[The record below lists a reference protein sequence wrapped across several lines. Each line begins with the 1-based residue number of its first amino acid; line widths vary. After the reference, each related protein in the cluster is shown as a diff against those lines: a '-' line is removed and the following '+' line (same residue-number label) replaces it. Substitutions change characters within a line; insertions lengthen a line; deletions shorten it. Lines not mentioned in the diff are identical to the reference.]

1 MKMVL
6 GPRPYLCHI
15 YCGAVRASPWSDGLD
30 RVTVITEIRVSL
42 AKATSHAR
50 LVFLDPNST
59 HHCQPSVPAT
69 DHLPCWQTSSK
80 SFTGTLSP
88 GMWAFFAFVF
98 LGHWQRLLTP
108 MGRPYTSFYVTHLA
122 DSLVRASCLMG
133 PKPIWDSVSWIKIQ
147 PSYSWPMCTGPTL
160 DGPECHFRP
169 SLHHRWPK

>member
-1 MKMVL
+1 MPHLLWRSSGFTMIRRSRSSNSDHRDSCIVGQG
-6 GPRPYLCHI
+6 GP
-15 YCGAVRASPWSDGLD
+15 
-30 RVTVITEIRVSL
+30 
-42 AKATSHAR
+42 TSHAP

-88 GMWAFFAFVF
+88 GVWAFFAFVS

-108 MGRPYTSFYVTHLA
+108 MGRPYTSFYVPHLA

-133 PKPIWDSVSWIKIQ
+133 PKPIWDSLSWIKIQ

-169 SLHHRWPK
+169 SLHRRWPK